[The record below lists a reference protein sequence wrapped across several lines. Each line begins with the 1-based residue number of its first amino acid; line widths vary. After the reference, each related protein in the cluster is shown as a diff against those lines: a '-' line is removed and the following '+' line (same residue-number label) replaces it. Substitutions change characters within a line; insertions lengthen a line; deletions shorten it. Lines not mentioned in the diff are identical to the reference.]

1 MAICA
6 RRRRTGNRRVD
17 MTNQRGVRV
26 LHTRLTWCWQ
36 HFPRLG
42 SAEVCRQAVGLGSLE
57 ESALGSGPKTHPLG
71 GNERIGYGPHSEIFS
86 SYGSEA
92 ESTICVVRAGSVPE
106 HSSHSVRTVL
116 FRRSIL
122 SALRHHTIT
131 VQRLANTPGL
141 WDGWTLPE
149 RNIGTDGDGDA
160 RDVAAA
166 RSHGKGRV
174 GSARTCGG

>member
-1 MAICA
+1 
-6 RRRRTGNRRVD
+6 
-17 MTNQRGVRV
+17 
-26 LHTRLTWCWQ
+26 
-36 HFPRLG
+36 
-42 SAEVCRQAVGLGSLE
+42 
-57 ESALGSGPKTHPLG
+57 LGSGPKTHPLG

-92 ESTICVVRAGSVPE
+92 ESTICVVRARSVPE
-106 HSSHSVRTVL
+106 HSSHSVRIVL

-122 SALRHHTIT
+122 LALRHHTIT
-131 VQRLANTPGL
+131 VQCLANTPGL

-166 RSHGKGRV
+166 GSHGKGRV
-174 GSARTCGG
+174 GSARTCGGRSAPGVHLDHEIRYGVARKARNAYPRFCEATLFGNCGQRPKDCSQGQRSN